1 MSFRTCAWRACAIAL
16 LGLLLGCGGGTAAT
30 AVGNAAGNA
39 GASGA
44 TGGSGSTGSGGSGST
59 TPPAIA
65 GIATPKAVSVV
76 TAN

>member
-16 LGLLLGCGGGTAAT
+16 VGLLLGCGAGTAST
-30 AVGNAAGNA
+30 AAGSAA
-39 GASGA
+39 GSSGGNDATGGSTGA
-44 TGGSGSTGSGGSGST
+44 TGGNGSN
-59 TPPAIA
+59 TPPTVT